1 LAPSWHDRFQPQ
13 VNLGPTPLA
22 ALKELHTEQAQRRLA
37 LGRATTPTLT
47 GGALLVPEPAAVRIA
62 RQRIP
67 LGLAA
72 GAYGVSEQLM
82 RWRLQVTGAAKR
94 AERTAQRIA

>member
-1 LAPSWHDRFQPQ
+1 LD
-13 VNLGPTPLA
+13 
-22 ALKELHTEQAQRRLA
+22 E
-37 LGRATTPTLT
+37 LGRRRWNARVEQEAAWL
-47 GGALLVPEPAAVRIA
+47 GGALLVPEPATVRIA

-72 GAYGVSEQLM
+72 GVYGVSEQLM